1 MKSRLR
7 LFLLGLN
14 LLLCASFAIAWA
26 RSRQEHHQLSDRLSR
41 AQSEETSQ
49 KQSVAILRQKS
60 EAQLAELAHSQTII
74 GSSRAP
80 EVIRRD
86 LALREIDR
94 LKQAHALNPPPPLPK
109 KPPLGNFGSTTFNE
123 LMPDPEYS
131 RLTFLSMRLMFQSQH
146 EGNLKKLGLTP
157 ATSEKVIDLLADKY
171 MTTLDYRQL
180 LGDQTYRGSA
190 YDVQKKETDQIER
203 EIRMLMT
210 EDQYTRFAKF
220 QDYAALENMR
230 SYFSNLTLRLSYTS
244 SPLDSEKL
252 DKLAA
257 QLAQQ
262 TGPKKSPYRVIASDD
277 FIDSTR
283 ALLTP
288 GQHAALV
295 QLQAEQHAKEKRGKL
310 PKSSEIPRL

>member
-94 LKQAHALNPPPPLPK
+94 LKQAHALNPPAPLPK
-109 KPPLGNFGSTTFNE
+109 RPPIGKQGFSFPE
-123 LMPDPEYS
+123 LMQDPEYS
-131 RLTFLSMRLMFQSQH
+131 RLSFLSMRLTFQSQH

-157 ATSEKVIDLLADKY
+157 VTSEKVIDLLADKY
-171 MTTLDYRQL
+171 MTTLDYQQL
-180 LGDQTYRGSA
+180 LGSEAYKGSA
-190 YDVQKKETDQIER
+190 YAAQQKETDHIER
-203 EIRMLMT
+203 EIRALMT
-210 EDQYTRFAKF
+210 EDQYARFAKF
-220 QDYAALENMR
+220 QDYTSLENTR
-230 SYFSNLTLRLSYTS
+230 SYLLNLTLRLSYTS
-244 SPLDSEKL
+244 SPLDSKML
-252 DKLAA
+252 DELAA
-257 QLAQQ
+257 HLAQQ

-277 FIDSTR
+277 FIESAR

-288 GQHAALV
+288 EQHAALV
-295 QLQAEQHAKEKRGKL
+295 QLQAEQHAKEKRSKL